1 PAVAPENGHGPAFAH
16 VHAEIFP
23 KRVIIFSPHP
33 DDDVISMGGTFIRL
47 CDQGHD
53 VHVAYQTS
61 GSIAVFDDAAIR
73 HADFV
78 AEYARAFKL
87 VGEDR
92 ANQIEKDVEN
102 FVEGKKSA
110 DTDSAELRTIKGLIR
125 RSEARDAARYAGVK
139 EPNIH
144 FLEMPFYETGRVRKA
159 PLSEKDVQIVADL
172 LKSIKPHQLY
182 AAGDLADPHG
192 THRVCLEAIM
202 QALARLKDEPW

>member
-1 PAVAPENGHGPAFAH
+1 
-16 VHAEIFP
+16 
-23 KRVIIFSPHP
+23 
-33 DDDVISMGGTFIRL
+33 
-47 CDQGHD
+47 
-53 VHVAYQTS
+53 
-61 GSIAVFDDAAIR
+61 IR

-78 AEYARAFKL
+78 AEYARAFNL

-202 QALARLKDEPW
+202 QALARLKDEPWLKHCDLWLYRGAWHEFGVDEIEMAVPLSPDELQRKRM

>member
-1 PAVAPENGHGPAFAH
+1 GGVYDINIDVFKSMQNTITGWPGGKPKNTSDHQPIQHSSDA
-16 VHAEIFP
+16 FP

-102 FVEGKKSA
+102 FVNGKKSA
-110 DTDSAELRTIKGLIR
+110 DIDSTELRTIKGLIR

-139 EPNIH
+139 ESNIH
-144 FLEMPFYETGRVRKA
+144 FLEMPFYETG
-159 PLSEKDVQIVADL
+159 
-172 LKSIKPHQLY
+172 
-182 AAGDLADPHG
+182 
-192 THRVCLEAIM
+192 
-202 QALARLKDEPW
+202 